1 MRKTSFKILS
11 TSIIAAG
18 FMAGT
23 AFAGG
28 GENCDD
34 KKHAA
39 MKTEASAAQTTVLSV
54 SEKASAAKS
63 AKTMLSFDDAL
74 AVCQKKQVKDL
85 QACIDYKTG
94 KTVMKPLT

>member
-1 MRKTSFKILS
+1 MRMTSLKTLS
-11 TSIIAAG
+11 VSIVVTG
-18 FMAGT
+18 LMAGT

-39 MKTEASAAQTTVLSV
+39 KTTAAVTSTAQTTVLSA
-54 SEKASAAKS
+54 SDKATAAKM
-63 AKTMLSFDDAL
+63 TMTFDQAL
-74 AVCQKKQVKDL
+74 AACQKKQAKDL

-94 KTVMKPLT
+94 QTAMKPQS